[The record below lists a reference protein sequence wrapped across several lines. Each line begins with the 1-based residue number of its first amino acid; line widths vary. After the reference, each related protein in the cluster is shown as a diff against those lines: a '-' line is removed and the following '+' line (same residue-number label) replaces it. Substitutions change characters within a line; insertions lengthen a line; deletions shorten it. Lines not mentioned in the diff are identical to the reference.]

1 MAAVTTL
8 EFGSN
13 LRPSVVS
20 LIKKLN
26 EIVTAVNALEAADNT
41 SDIKALQTR
50 CTNLETQAT
59 TLSGNITTITNT
71 NTTQQTDIDNIKTT
85 LYTPL
90 AANESVS

>member
-1 MAAVTTL
+1 MAAVTEL

-26 EIVTAVNALEAADNT
+26 DVITVVNELEAEDNT
-41 SDIKALQTR
+41 ADITALQTR

-59 TLSGNITTITNT
+59 TLSGNITTINATNA
-71 NTTQQTDIDNIKTT
+71 TQKTDIDNIKTT

-90 AANESVS
+90 AENDSIS

>member
-1 MAAVTTL
+1 MAAVTAL

-26 EIVTAVNALEAADNT
+26 EVITAVNALEAADNT
-41 SDIKALQTR
+41 ADITALQTR

-59 TLSGNITTITNT
+59 TLSGATGTNIIN

-90 AANESVS
+90 DSTEATS